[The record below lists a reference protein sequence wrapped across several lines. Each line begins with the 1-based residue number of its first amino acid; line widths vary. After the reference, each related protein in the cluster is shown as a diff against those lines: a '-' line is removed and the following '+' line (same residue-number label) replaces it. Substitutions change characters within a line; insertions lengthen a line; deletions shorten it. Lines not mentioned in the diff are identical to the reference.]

1 MKEKLQYETILKIDV
16 DVKMTQKL
24 LSDFI
29 ETRKAILTA
38 LNFEIRD
45 IKYVETRKGYHFWFV
60 IDKPLQVHRRA
71 EIQFLLGDDHNR
83 AFYNFVRANGD
94 SFDYFNALFSK
105 KVRSDDYDTENKEE
119 GL

>member
-16 DVKMTQKL
+16 DVKMTPKL
-24 LSDFI
+24 LDDFI
-29 ETRKAILTA
+29 ETRKAILTT

-45 IKYVETRKGYHFWFV
+45 IKYVETKKGYHFWFV
-60 IDKPLQVHRRA
+60 VDKPLQVHRRA

-105 KVRSDDYDTENKEE
+105 KIRNNDYDMEDEEE